1 LSELEEEK
9 KKILQ
14 SLHQTDGQ
22 NSRTSHAAQNLQV
35 HLQGIEEEQRCL
47 LEEQQ
52 EIEERYCIAS
62 P

>member
-22 NSRTSHAAQNLQV
+22 NSQTSHAAQNLQV
-35 HLQGIEEEQRCL
+35 HLKGIEEEQQCL
-47 LEEQQ
+47 LEEKQ
-52 EIEERYCIAS
+52 EIEERYCIAFS
-62 P
+62 